1 VNDVL
6 SITQRMLPEGLWK
19 KVAAEAGAAAAS
31 AATTAVIG
39 TSLRITSDSSPA
51 R

>member
-1 VNDVL
+1 MSQRVNDVL

-31 AATTAVIG
+31 AATTAAIG
-39 TSLRITSDSSPA
+39 TSLRIA
-51 R
+51 